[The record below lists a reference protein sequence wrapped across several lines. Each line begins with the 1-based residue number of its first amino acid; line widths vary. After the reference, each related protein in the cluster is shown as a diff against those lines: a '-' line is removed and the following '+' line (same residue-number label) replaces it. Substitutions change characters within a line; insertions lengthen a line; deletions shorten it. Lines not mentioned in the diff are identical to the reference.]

1 MVTSPRIS
9 WLFFRV
15 ARSLRPP
22 RRMRPPTASPARI
35 VLPARTENVFLI
47 LDEGF
52 QSRQSMLPL
61 IANVVEV
68 RPELFERLRP
78 ERELALTSDAYA
90 VHDTSAFQYS
100 KMLGD
105 RLSG

>member
-1 MVTSPRIS
+1 M
-9 WLFFRV
+9 
-15 ARSLRPP
+15 
-22 RRMRPPTASPARI
+22 
-35 VLPARTENVFLI
+35 FLI